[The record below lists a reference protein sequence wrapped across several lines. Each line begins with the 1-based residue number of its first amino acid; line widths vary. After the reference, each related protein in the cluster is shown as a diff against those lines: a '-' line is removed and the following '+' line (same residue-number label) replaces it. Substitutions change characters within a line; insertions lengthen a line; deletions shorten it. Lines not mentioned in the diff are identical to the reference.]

1 MTKHH
6 RGAIQGHTV
15 INLQFL
21 EDLFNKEIIPA
32 TEECGV
38 FESLSSRRKYCGRYL
53 SATWQ
58 LVTNCFKGRDHPQGS
73 GRLQHTPCDV
83 IFNALVPVDIGQCPY
98 ILFTSHGVH
107 KHPPPPP
114 TKCNGPKPCYLIYR
128 YVQKNSLKK
137 KELLVWRQ
145 RIRTCSYDQVTAGHL
160 TWRTSLNSFDR
171 ESFMIRGTFRA

>member
-53 SATWQ
+53 SAIWQ

-83 IFNALVPVDIGQCPY
+83 TFNALVPVDIGQCPY

-114 TKCNGPKPCYLIYR
+114 TKAPERILQGVKRIIQQIRDP
-128 YVQKNSLKK
+128 SLTTGKYFISAS
-137 KELLVWRQ
+137 Q
-145 RIRTCSYDQVTAGHL
+145 PVTNWLFSTIPAKS
-160 TWRTSLNSFDR
+160 TA
-171 ESFMIRGTFRA
+171 RGVLSAA